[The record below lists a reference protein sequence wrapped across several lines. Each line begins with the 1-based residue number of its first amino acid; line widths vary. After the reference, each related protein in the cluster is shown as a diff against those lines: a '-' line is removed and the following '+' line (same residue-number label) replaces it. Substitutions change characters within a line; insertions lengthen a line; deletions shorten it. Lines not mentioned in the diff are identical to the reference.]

1 MAAAPDVGAGQNSR
15 PATFGGAD
23 GGAGCYTHG
32 MMRAALWLYRA
43 VTAAAL
49 PLAAPWLLAA
59 DRRRGKKRPPLAQRL
74 GRQLPALPAGCVWVQ
89 AVSVGEV
96 AVARLLLAEL
106 RRRHPETPI
115 VLSATTATGLS
126 LATGQ
131 QQADVVVP
139 FPLDLPGPVRRVLD
153 TARPRLVVLVETELW
168 PEMLAGCSE
177 RGIPVAIVNARVSD
191 RSFRGYRL
199 LRPLLRPLL
208 EPVTLALAQER
219 HDAERLAAI
228 GVPPERIEV
237 LGNLKFD
244 VGPPKATPAV
254 VGDLRRLAGERQ
266 VVVAGSTMEGEELPV
281 LRALGRVPDRGRT
294 FLLLAPRHPERA
306 GSVLELAARMGFSA
320 ERRTLLAAA
329 PARCDVVVLD
339 TVGELAALYELATA
353 AFVGGSLV
361 ATGGH
366 NPIEPAR
373 FAVPVLTGPH
383 VKNFAAVYRQF
394 LQVGAARVV
403 RNENELAY
411 ALAQW
416 LGDPASARRAGEAGR
431 RLLEANAGA
440 TARTVS
446 ALERFLA

>member
-1 MAAAPDVGAGQNSR
+1 MAR
-15 PATFGGAD
+15 P
-23 GGAGCYTHG
+23 
-32 MMRAALWLYRA
+32 ALWLYRA
-43 VTAAAL
+43 VMMAAL
-49 PLAAPWLLAA
+49 PLATPWLLAA
-59 DRRRGKKRPPLAQRL
+59 DRRYGKKRPPLALRL
-74 GRQLPALPAGCVWVQ
+74 GRQLPPLPGDSVWVQ

-106 RRRHPETPI
+106 RRRHPETAI
-115 VLSATTATGLS
+115 ILSATTATGLS

-139 FPLDLPGPVRRVLD
+139 FPLDLPGPVDRVLD
-153 TARPRLVVLVETELW
+153 AAHPRLVVLVETELW
-168 PEMLAGCSE
+168 PEMLAGCAA
-177 RGIPVAIVNARVSD
+177 RGIPVVLANARVSD

-208 EPVTLALAQER
+208 APVTLALAQEPL
-219 HDAERLAAI
+219 DAERLAAI
-228 GVPPERIEV
+228 GLPANRIEV

-244 VGPPKATPAV
+244 VGPPKTAPGVATEM
-254 VGDLRRLAGERQ
+254 RRVAGERH

-281 LRALGRVPDRGRT
+281 LRALQRIPNREDT

-306 GSVLELAARMGFSA
+306 GAVLEIAARLGFSA

-329 PARCDVVVLD
+329 PSRCEVVVLD
-339 TVGELAALYELATA
+339 TVGELASLYELAQV

-366 NPIEPAR
+366 NPIEPER

-383 VKNFAAVYRQF
+383 VKNFAAVFRRF
-394 LQVGAARVV
+394 FEVGAAKVV
-403 RNENELAY
+403 LGESELTD
-411 ALAQW
+411 ALHRW
-416 LGDPASARRAGEAGR
+416 LADPAAARRAGEAGR
-431 RLLEANAGA
+431 SLLEANAGA

-446 ALERFLA
+446 ALERFLQ

>member
-1 MAAAPDVGAGQNSR
+1 MAV
-15 PATFGGAD
+15 
-23 GGAGCYTHG
+23 
-32 MMRAALWLYRA
+32 
-43 VTAAAL
+43 AL

-74 GRQLPALPAGCVWVQ
+74 GRQLPPLPQGGVWVQ

-153 TARPRLVVLVETELW
+153 AAQPRLVVLVETELW
-168 PEMLAGCSE
+168 PEMLAACGE
-177 RGIPVAIVNARVSD
+177 RSIPVAIVNARVSD
-191 RSFRGYRL
+191 RSFRGYRM
-199 LRPLLRPLL
+199 LRPLLAPLL
-208 EPVTLALAQER
+208 QPVTLALAQEQQ
-219 HDAERLAAI
+219 DAERLAVI
-228 GVPPERIEV
+228 GLPAGRIQV

-244 VGPPKATPAV
+244 VGPPKTAPQV
-254 VGDLRRLAGERQ
+254 VAEVRRLAGERS
-266 VVVAGSTMEGEELPV
+266 VVVAASTMEGEELAV
-281 LRALGRVPDRGRT
+281 LRALKRVPGRERLL
-294 FLLLAPRHPERA
+294 LLLAPRHPERA
-306 GSVLELAARMGFSA
+306 GAVLEMAAATGFSA

-329 PARCDVVVLD
+329 SPGCEVLVLD
-339 TVGELAALYELATA
+339 TVGELAALFELAQV

-361 ATGGH
+361 PTGGH

-383 VKNFAAVYRQF
+383 VRNFAAVYKRF
-394 LQVGAARVV
+394 FDVGAARIV
-403 RNENELAY
+403 RNESDLAS
-411 ALAQW
+411 ALGQW
-416 LGDPASARRAGEAGR
+416 LSDPRTARRTGEAGR

-440 TARTVS
+440 TARTVT

>member
-1 MAAAPDVGAGQNSR
+1 MA
-15 PATFGGAD
+15 
-23 GGAGCYTHG
+23 
-32 MMRAALWLYRA
+32 RAALGLYRA
-43 VTAAAL
+43 AMAIAL

-74 GRQLPALPAGCVWVQ
+74 GHHLPPLPQGGVWVQ

-106 RRRHPETPI
+106 RRRHPEAPI

-139 FPLDLPGPVRRVLD
+139 FPLDLPGPVHRVLD
-153 TARPRLVVLVETELW
+153 AARPRLVVLVETELW
-168 PEMLAGCSE
+168 PEMLAACGE

-191 RSFRGYRL
+191 RSFRGYRM
-199 LRPLLRPLL
+199 LRPLLAPLL
-208 EPVTLALAQER
+208 QPVTLALAQEQQ
-219 HDAERLAAI
+219 DAERLATI
-228 GVPPERIEV
+228 GLPSGRIEV

-244 VGPPKATPAV
+244 VGPPKTAPQV
-254 VGDLRRLAGERQ
+254 VAEVRRLAGERS
-266 VVVAGSTMEGEELPV
+266 VVVAASTMEGEELAV
-281 LRALGRVPDRGRT
+281 LRALRRVPGRERLL
-294 FLLLAPRHPERA
+294 LLLAPRHPERA
-306 GSVLELAARMGFSA
+306 GVVLEMAAATGFSA
-320 ERRTLLAAA
+320 ERRTLLSAAS
-329 PARCDVVVLD
+329 PGCEVLVLD
-339 TVGELAALYELATA
+339 TVGELAALFELAQV

-361 ATGGH
+361 PTGGH

-383 VKNFAAVYRQF
+383 IRNFAAVYKRF
-394 LQVGAARVV
+394 FDVGAARVV
-403 RNENELAY
+403 RNESDLAS
-411 ALAQW
+411 ALGQW
-416 LGDPASARRAGEAGR
+416 LSDPATARRTGEAGR

-440 TARTVS
+440 TARTVT

>member
-1 MAAAPDVGAGQNSR
+1 MAMV
-15 PATFGGAD
+15 
-23 GGAGCYTHG
+23 
-32 MMRAALWLYRA
+32 
-43 VTAAAL
+43 L

-74 GRQLPALPAGCVWVQ
+74 GRQLPSLPQGGVWVQ

-106 RRRHPETPI
+106 RRRHPETPV

-153 TARPRLVVLVETELW
+153 AARPRLVVLVETELW
-168 PEMLAGCSE
+168 PEMLAACGE
-177 RGIPVAIVNARVSD
+177 RAIPVAIVNARVSD
-191 RSFRGYRL
+191 RSFRGYRT
-199 LRPLLRPLL
+199 LRPLLAPLL
-208 EPVTLALAQER
+208 QPVTLALAQEQQ
-219 HDAERLAAI
+219 DADRLAAI
-228 GVPPERIEV
+228 GLQAGRIQV

-244 VGPPKATPAV
+244 VGPPKTAPQV
-254 VGDLRRLAGERQ
+254 VADVRRLAGERS
-266 VVVAGSTMEGEELPV
+266 VVVAASTMEGEELAV
-281 LRALGRVPDRGRT
+281 LRALSRLPGRERLL
-294 FLLLAPRHPERA
+294 LLLAPRHPERA
-306 GSVLELAARMGFSA
+306 GVVLEMAAATGFSA

-329 PARCDVVVLD
+329 SPGCDVLVLD
-339 TVGELAALYELATA
+339 TVGELAALFELARV

-361 ATGGH
+361 PTGGH

-383 VKNFAAVYRQF
+383 IRNFAAVYKRF
-394 LQVGAARVV
+394 FDVGAARVV
-403 RNENELAY
+403 RNESDLAS
-411 ALAQW
+411 ALGQW
-416 LGDPASARRAGEAGR
+416 LSDPEAARRTGEAGH
-431 RLLEANAGA
+431 RLLEVNAGA
-440 TARTVS
+440 TARTVT